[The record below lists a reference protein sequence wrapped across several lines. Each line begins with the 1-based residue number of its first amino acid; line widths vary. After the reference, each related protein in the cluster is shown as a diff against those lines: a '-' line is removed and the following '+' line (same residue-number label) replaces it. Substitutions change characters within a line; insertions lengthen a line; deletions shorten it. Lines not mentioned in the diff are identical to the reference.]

1 MEGEGFLHS
10 IDRCDKVRRGRGEL
24 LDQAEQ
30 ERLAGEALL
39 KRKTNWTVRLALIR
53 LTNTAARL
61 VLRTQVRR
69 KEKVANWLGIHL
81 VRWGKKL
88 ESFGT
93 FAEARDILSNGLKTL
108 HQVHCRL

>member
-1 MEGEGFLHS
+1 MHS
-10 IDRCDKVRRGRGEL
+10 IDHYDTLRRGREEL
-24 LDQAEQ
+24 LHQAEQ
-30 ERLAGEALL
+30 ERMARAALL

-53 LTNTAARL
+53 LTNAGSCPSRQRDCVATAARSAETKGTTRL

-88 ESFGT
+88 ERFGT
-93 FAEARDILSNGLKTL
+93 LAEA
-108 HQVHCRL
+108 

>member
-1 MEGEGFLHS
+1 MHS
-10 IDRCDKVRRGRGEL
+10 IDHYDTLRRGREEL
-24 LDQAEQ
+24 LHQAEQ
-30 ERLAGEALL
+30 ERMARAALL

-53 LTNTAARL
+53 LTNAAARL

-93 FAEARDILSNGLKTL
+93 FAEARDIL
-108 HQVHCRL
+108 